1 MSWEPQPQVHTQLL
15 EVLQNSLR
23 GNNVAQ
29 RQATQQLREAQA
41 QPDFANY
48 LMAVLIDDKAGPL
61 DVRSSAGLLLKN
73 LIRFDFKDL
82 NDAGKTYVK
91 QHVFTALVEP
101 ANIIRNTAGTIVASL
116 MQREGISGWPDGL
129 TTLMGLAE
137 SDNAHAQL
145 GGMDALSKICEDMPV
160 ELDQT
165 YGSERPLEYMVPKF
179 LQFARDP
186 ESSHQKRVQALT
198 CLNHIVEVESQSI
211 VSRMDEYLAIL
222 FELAN
227 TPDVETRIQ
236 ICNAFTG
243 ILRTSAEKI
252 APHLGGVIQYALHCI
267 SASEEGDTLDFQ
279 ACEFL
284 LLLTELDPNPEA
296 LSPHLG
302 DLVPAVLRAM
312 VYSETDV
319 FMLEG
324 INEDDA
330 DVADREEDLKPIN
343 FRQKAA
349 HGNKKNGAEGQDPEE
364 DESDDEE
371 DDEVRGLEAWNL
383 RKCAASTLD
392 RLSNI
397 LPEEVLEAA
406 MPYLKQTIVSDEWP
420 AREAAILAFGAIAD
434 GCQDMVAPH
443 LPELVPFLIQRL
455 SDQQFPV
462 RQVCC
467 WTLGRFS
474 TWVCEQSMTEQ
485 DTYFIPTLTGLFTC
499 ALDRNKKVQVA
510 GCSAVATFTDE
521 ARNMLTPY
529 LGQILEQFALCFRRY
544 QKKSLLFL
552 YDAVSTLV
560 KYCGAEIA
568 ENNQYMETLMQPL
581 IAKWEQIS
589 DDDNAL
595 WPLFECM
602 SAVASYMGPAFGPY
616 AQPVFDRCARLLHAC
631 LIQDQNF
638 ANDPS
643 QDPAERDFMVT
654 AIDLIDGLV
663 LGLKDKA
670 APLMMNSEPPFMELL
685 LVCCHDEFDVRQSTF
700 ALIGDMAALCP
711 QPLEPYMDQLMSE
724 LLAQVEYNH
733 IWPDAVSNTCW
744 SLGEIALRFGNKLQP
759 LLQASAADR
768 LIALLRTRDASP
780 RVLENASTAIG
791 RIGITMPDIFAQRI
805 PDFIIAWC
813 LNMHDAMDNSEK
825 ESAFVGM
832 CTIIGAN
839 PQALD
844 NSTLLMFVNAVARYL
859 EPSEGLMHTFRQV
872 LGGLKG
878 MHPNF
883 DKDVT
888 EQLPPIIQKRLRDV
902 YGV

>member
-1 MSWEPQPQVHTQLL
+1 MSWEPQPEVHAQLI

-23 GNNVAQ
+23 GNNAAQ

-48 LMAVLIDDKAGPL
+48 LTAVLIDEKAGTL
-61 DVRSSAGLLLKN
+61 DVRTSAGLLLKN
-73 LIRFDFKDL
+73 LIRFDFKDV
-82 NDAGKTYVK
+82 NEAGRAYVK
-91 QHVFTALVEP
+91 AHVFTALVES
-101 ANIIRNTAGTIVASL
+101 ANGIRQTAGTIVASL
-116 MQREGISGWPDGL
+116 MQREGVSGWPDGL

-137 SDNAHAQL
+137 SADPNAEL
-145 GGMDALSKICEDMPV
+145 GAMDALSKICEDMPL

-165 YGSERPLEYMVPKF
+165 YGSQRPLDYMVPKF
-179 LQFARDP
+179 LEFSRAQQSTDR
-186 ESSHQKRVQALT
+186 KRSQALT
-198 CLNHIVEVESQSI
+198 CLNHIVEIESQSI
-211 VSRMDEYLAIL
+211 RSHMDEFLQIL
-222 FELAN
+222 FGLA
-227 TPDVETRIQ
+227 TSSSVDVRTQ
-236 ICNAFTG
+236 ICVAFTG
-243 ILRTSAEKI
+243 ILRTDADKI

-267 SASEEGDTLDFQ
+267 AESGEDDGLDFQ

-302 DLVPAVLRAM
+302 ELVPAILRAM

-343 FRQKAA
+343 FKQKAA
-349 HGNKKNGAEGQDPEE
+349 HGNKKNETEQEDEE
-364 DESDDEE
+364 DDSDDEE

-392 RLSNI
+392 RLSSI

-406 MPYLKQTIVSDEWP
+406 MPYLKENIVSNEWP

-443 LPELVPFLIQRL
+443 LPDLVPFLIQRL

-474 TWVCEQSMTEQ
+474 TWICEQSMTEQ

-521 ARNMLTPY
+521 ARSMLTPY
-529 LGQILEQFALCFRRY
+529 LGQILEQFAMCFRRY

-560 KYCGAEIA
+560 KYCGAEIS
-568 ENNQYMETLMQPL
+568 ENTAYMETLLTPL
-581 IAKWEQIS
+581 IGKWEQLT

-602 SAVASYMGPAFGPY
+602 SAVASYLGQSFAPY
-616 AQPVFDRCARLLHAC
+616 AQPVFERCARLLHSC
-631 LIQDQNF
+631 LVQDQNH

-643 QDPAERDFMVT
+643 QEPAERDFMVT

-663 LGLKDKA
+663 LGLKEKA
-670 APLMMNSEPPFMELL
+670 APLMMQSEPPFMELL

-711 QPLEPYMDQLMSE
+711 QPLEPVMDQLMDE
-724 LLAQVEYNH
+724 LLQQIEYNH

-744 SLGEIALRFGNKLQP
+744 SLGEIALRFGDKLRP
-759 LLQASAADR
+759 LLINTAAER
-768 LIALLRTRDASP
+768 LISLLRTRDASP

-832 CTIIGAN
+832 CNIVSSN
-839 PQALD
+839 PQALE
-844 NSTLLMFVNAVARYL
+844 NSTLLLFVNAIARYL
-859 EPSEGLMHTFRQV
+859 EPSEQLMHTFRQV

-883 DKDVT
+883 EKDIVG
-888 EQLPPIIQKRLRDV
+888 ELPPMIQKRLRDV